1 MLAKFIIWI
10 IQKIYIGRIRKLIG
24 KDRIIAVKGLLSNFA
39 STENVPDSQRNRR
52 TYLKEFKKLDIL
64 TEDFENDVKKV
75 LKSISSHTSI
85 HNDVYLLL
93 LFIRTCRKDT
103 YDLRKT
109 QSKEHFDEM
118 ISNVDYLVFNYKL

>member
-10 IQKIYIGRIRKLIG
+10 IQKIYISRIRKLIG
-24 KDRIIAVKGLLSNFA
+24 KDRIIAVQGLLSNFT
-39 STENVPDSQRNRR
+39 STENVPNSQRNRR
-52 TYLKEFKKLDIL
+52 TYLKEFKKLGIL

-75 LKSISSHTSI
+75 LKSISSHTNI

-93 LFIRTCRKDT
+93 IFVRTCRKDN

-109 QSKEHFDEM
+109 QSKENFDEM
-118 ISNVDYLVFNYKL
+118 VSNVDYLVFNYKL

>member
-1 MLAKFIIWI
+1 MLGKFIIWI
-10 IQKIYIGRIRKLIG
+10 IQKIYVGKVRRLFN
-24 KDRIIAVKGLLSNFA
+24 KDRIIAVQGLLKNYN
-39 STENVPDSQRNRR
+39 STYHLHESKKNRA
-52 TYLKEFKKLDIL
+52 TYLKEFKKLGIL
-64 TEDFENDVKKV
+64 TEDFENEVKKV
-75 LKSISSHTSI
+75 LNSISTHTNI

-93 LFIRTCRKDT
+93 IFIRTCRKDT